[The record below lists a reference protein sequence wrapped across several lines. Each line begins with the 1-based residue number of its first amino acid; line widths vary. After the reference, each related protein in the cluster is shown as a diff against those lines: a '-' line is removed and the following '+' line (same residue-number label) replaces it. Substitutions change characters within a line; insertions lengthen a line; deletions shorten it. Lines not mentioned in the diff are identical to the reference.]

1 MTNDAILFRGLSR
14 KDRFSKKSSVV
25 RIFVRLLVT
34 RFFVVYQIL
43 SQTSESLSFTTLPF
57 GSPQTGPQARSFYI
71 RNREPA
77 IFFREERVQ
86 RWFVLPQA
94 AKKKHETRGWIGQQR
109 GFKVRE
115 GSSWQRK
122 DGRQRR
128 IGRHFASA
136 AFIAAPYIGTLC
148 LGCRVAR
155 ISTIIAGPI
164 IKLEGPRSIA
174 RNCWFPYLSLQ
185 RFIASTLESRNG
197 GSPLRPSRWRIND
210 PAIRSL
216 R

>member
-1 MTNDAILFRGLSR
+1 MRSFSADFRERIDFPKSLSSFV
-14 KDRFSKKSSVV
+14 FSSLQTTETYLVLSSSI
-25 RIFVRLLVT
+25 RSYLIFRN
-34 RFFVVYQIL
+34 F
-43 SQTSESLSFTTLPF
+43 LSFTTLPF
-57 GSPQTGPQARSFYI
+57 GSTQTGPQARSFYI

-86 RWFVLPQA
+86 RWFVLPQG

-109 GFKVRE
+109 EFKVRE

-210 PAIRSL
+210 PAIRWL

>member
-1 MTNDAILFRGLSR
+1 M
-14 KDRFSKKSSVV
+14 
-25 RIFVRLLVT
+25 
-34 RFFVVYQIL
+34 
-43 SQTSESLSFTTLPF
+43 
-57 GSPQTGPQARSFYI
+57 
-71 RNREPA
+71 
-77 IFFREERVQ
+77 
-86 RWFVLPQA
+86 LPQA

-216 R
+216 RQRWSLDIRDRAKFPSESLARTAVLDTRKYQRLWRKSCIKEMETKVVR